1 MSASGHVGL
10 LDSFVRLLGNK
21 AAALLS
27 TPESHFPASCMFK
40 TSDHTCLTPQNGA
53 FIFTP
58 RASHWLWCVLHQSHD
73 VGGLMSLNTAKEDN
87 SDMSL
92 SVQTPA
98 GEGGG
103 LRSQGIDAGF
113 IWWILSLESPSV
125 AITAVIHFLLLFLL
139 LFPGNVS
146 SQAPILFTVVTKKS
160 NNLESQYSGNCRKRL
175 NPADRKEGNPASRT
189 EWNTDDFSLGITKPP
204 AKWASDLSNKSSQ
217 MSPFC
222 GGFWVFKEG
231 YGGIEAA
238 GDKCHPVNC

>member
-1 MSASGHVGL
+1 MFNATERGFYFHSTRVTLALMCFTPKPWCGRFDVVKHSQGGQLGHV
-10 LDSFVRLLGNK
+10 
-21 AAALLS
+21 
-27 TPESHFPASCMFK
+27 
-40 TSDHTCLTPQNGA
+40 
-53 FIFTP
+53 
-58 RASHWLWCVLHQSHD
+58 
-73 VGGLMSLNTAKEDN
+73 SLCPNACW
-87 SDMSL
+87 
-92 SVQTPA
+92 
-98 GEGGG
+98 GGGG